1 MEERIKKVKVTKEN
15 IITVATFTRGTKEVE
30 DIVFETGTYMSKT
43 IRRFKVVE
51 EEKTYSDWMWTKPDN
66 GRKYKVFLN
75 RAKNDN
81 IYDAWVQFGLDRES
95 KRYLT
100 PVLLKEDGTLES
112 VNKITLNLQ
121 IGNEV
126 VKHRLYF
133 TQDEEEMWQRNMN
146 EIAALLTGEKDLI
159 WIEYTV

>member
-1 MEERIKKVKVTKEN
+1 MEERIKKIKVTKEN
-15 IITVATFTRGTKEVE
+15 ILTVATFTRGTKEVE
-30 DIVFETGTYMSKT
+30 DIVLETGTKISKS
-43 IRRFKVVE
+43 IRRFKIIE
-51 EEKTYSDWMWTKPDN
+51 EEESYEMRMWTNPESGKSY
-66 GRKYKVFLN
+66 RVWLS

-81 IYDAWVQFGLDRES
+81 IYDAWVQFGLSHES

-112 VNKITLNLQ
+112 VNKITINLK
-121 IGNEV
+121 IGNET

-133 TQDEEEMWQRNMN
+133 TQGEEEMWQRNMN
-146 EIAALLTGEKDLI
+146 EIANLLTGTKDVI